1 MITCWYRMAPSKK
14 RFNMRKEVR
23 KLARE
28 RVGLVPA
35 GKAIEPKQLRRK
47 PKYKKPIA
55 EEDL

>member
-1 MITCWYRMAPSKK
+1 MAPSKK